1 MKYNWVL
8 PENNHTDKLLA
19 ERILLNRNIENVD
32 LFINPSFEN
41 HLNDANHLKD
51 IQKAIDIAEVYIKE
65 RKKILVF
72 GDYDADGVT
81 STALLYSFLK
91 EVNANC
97 DYHIPHRLRDGYGI
111 TVAGVRF
118 AKEIE
123 TDLIITV
130 DNGIAATEAV
140 DLANELG
147 IKVIITDHHKQ
158 NGDLPKASAVVN
170 PNQTDC
176 NYSFK
181 GISGVGVAF
190 KFIQLLS
197 LRLMNESEREQF
209 LKWNLDLVAMGTVAD
224 VMPILDENRI
234 FVYYGLKVISKS
246 KRIGIRALLDS
257 IYEDGKADTVT
268 IGYKI
273 GPRINAAGRLEAAD
287 KALKLLLTT
296 SETEARELAK
306 ELNEINKRRQTITEE
321 AVKVATE
328 MIDPNESIIILKNE
342 EWHLGI
348 IGLIAARLSET
359 YFKPV
364 IIFTKD
370 DETGHLKSSGRSPE
384 YFDITKAIMTVENM
398 LIAGGGHRQAC
409 GCTIAYNDYEE
420 FKLKLKAYSEA
431 AISAA
436 MLLPDLNVDTV
447 LDASEIHFDS
457 LKEIQRLSPYG
468 QAFSEPVLLSNKFHI
483 EYMRTVGYQGK
494 HLQVTLKKDGV
505 SYKAIGFKMG
515 DYTYQFKIGQQVDIV
530 YSLSKNEWKGKVEL
544 QLILKD
550 MKINEN

>member
-1 MKYNWVL
+1 MKYNWIL
-8 PENNHTDKLLA
+8 PENNHTEKLLA
-19 ERILLNRNIENVD
+19 ERILLNRKIENVD
-32 LFINPSFEN
+32 LFINPSFEK
-41 HLNDANHLKD
+41 HLRDANDLKD
-51 IQKAIDIAEVYIKE
+51 INKAVEIADNYIE
-65 RKKILVF
+65 TNRKILVF

-91 EVNANC
+91 EVKANC
-97 DYHIPHRLRDGYGI
+97 AFHIPHRLKDGYGI
-111 TVAGVRF
+111 TVDGVRY
-118 AKEIE
+118 AKEINVE
-123 TDLIITV
+123 LIITV
-130 DNGIAATEAV
+130 DNGIAANEAV

-147 IKVIITDHHKQ
+147 IEVIITDHHKQ
-158 NGDLPKASAVVN
+158 NGDLPKASAIVN
-170 PNQTDC
+170 PNQKDC
-176 NYSFK
+176 NYPFK

-197 LRLMNESEREQF
+197 KKLMNDEDREHF

-287 KALKLLLTT
+287 KALNLLLT
-296 SETEARELAK
+296 EDENEAKALAK
-306 ELNEINKRRQTITEE
+306 ELNEINKRRQTITED
-321 AVKVATE
+321 AVKEASK
-328 MIDPNESIIILKNE
+328 MIIGNEAIIILKNE
-342 EWHLGI
+342 MWHLGI

-359 YFKPV
+359 HFKPV
-364 IIFTKD
+364 LIFTKD
-370 DETGHLKSSGRSPE
+370 EETGNLKSSGRSPE
-384 YFDITKAIMTVENM
+384 YFDITKAIMSLEEI

-409 GCTIAYNDYEE
+409 GCTIAYKDYEK
-420 FKLKLKAYSEA
+420 FQDSMKIYSEK
-431 AISAA
+431 AIQDD
-436 MLLPDLNVDTV
+436 MLLPDLNVDTT

-468 QAFSEPVLLSNKFHI
+468 QSFSEPVLLSNKFHI
-483 EYMRTVGYQGK
+483 DYMRTVGYEGK
-494 HLQVTLKKDGV
+494 HLQLTLKKDGIV
-505 SYKAIGFKMG
+505 YKAIGFKMG
-515 DYTYQFKIGQQVDIV
+515 NYTKRFKIGQQIDIV
-530 YSLSKNEWKGKVEL
+530 YSLSKNEWKGKVDL

-550 MKINEN
+550 MKLNE